1 MVVSAFKDIINLN
14 PNVIDG
20 LKATNDRMIIK
31 DELETMQ
38 KVTIVV
44 FMKASFVVQ
53 LLRLVGLRIFKT
65 NTSQD
70 KKKVSS
76 PDSKT
81 GNLKCKIEVSL
92 TV

>member
-1 MVVSAFKDIINLN
+1 
-14 PNVIDG
+14 
-20 LKATNDRMIIK
+20 MIIK

-70 KKKVSS
+70 KKK
-76 PDSKT
+76 
-81 GNLKCKIEVSL
+81 KCLVQIRKREI
-92 TV
+92 